1 MGYYE
6 DAKHTCPL
14 CQSAVSIDVEY
25 GAHQCTNAECHV
37 QWWHVDIE
45 ATALPAERIL
55 GVTDG
60 RQTLRI
66 ECVEGRVAQT
76 TIAGEQEQR
85 KPFQKRQPPRQTRV
99 MVQSSLWSTDSDRL
113 DKSLREA
120 FSAWRVRN
128 IV

>member
-1 MGYYE
+1 M
-6 DAKHTCPL
+6 
-14 CQSAVSIDVEY
+14 
-25 GAHQCTNAECHV
+25 
-37 QWWHVDIE
+37 
-45 ATALPAERIL
+45 
-55 GVTDG
+55 TDG